1 MTTIVNKVLG
11 LRSSK
16 IATNI
21 LWLLFDKGLRMGS
34 GLIIGIWIARYLGP
48 EQFGK
53 LNYGQAFIAIF
64 SAFVS
69 LGLDTTLVKE
79 IVSGEHEKHKL
90 LGTGFLLRL
99 SGAIVALAVVIASS
113 FALEYAA
120 DPQSF
125 TIIVILGFS
134 LVFQSVDVVDLYLQ
148 AHLKS
153 KISVILKN
161 TALILSSL
169 FKVYLLLNDYPVSY
183 FAFAILLDIG
193 LAALFLLGYAYKGL
207 AIKIATWKWDTAI
220 ARSLMQSSWPLVIS
234 ALTVI
239 AYMRIDQLMIKNMLG
254 SVSVGN
260 YSAAVRITELFSI
273 LPVVITNSM
282 FPSLV
287 NASKDTLL
295 YHSRL
300 AKLYS
305 ILIYS
310 SFALA
315 IVTTV
320 LSPIIISLL
329 YGQQYQ
335 DAIPVLRI
343 HVWSTVFIF
352 LGVASSQQLVI
363 EGKSKETLYR
373 TILGLTSNIILNI
386 ILIPAYGINGV
397 ATATL
402 ISYAISSFLSNFI
415 FKSTRSI
422 NLLYLKAILSVK
434 GRNNA

>member
-1 MTTIVNKVLG
+1 MTTIVNKVLE

-99 SGAIVALAVVIASS
+99 TGAIVALAVVIASS
-113 FALEYAA
+113 FALDYEA

-161 TALILSSL
+161 SALVLSSL

>member
-11 LRSSK
+11 LKSSK

-34 GLIIGIWIARYLGP
+34 GLVIGIWIARYLGP

-161 TALILSSL
+161 TALVLSSL
-169 FKVYLLLNDYPVSY
+169 FKVYLLLNYYPVSY